1 MKDLVSCEHVIHTLD
16 ACQRDLRW
24 TVIATYS
31 PTTPPAVHAIATG
44 SCPMM
49 PSVVPDRREP
59 VPTASGFAVTRRG
72 RPGMLTATGA
82 GREEGCGGRAFGGAV
97 AAPRAPHC
105 VRIINHHQKDEPA
118 PPSAHAGVVR

>member
-1 MKDLVSCEHVIHTLD
+1 MSCEDVVHTSKV
-16 ACQRDLRW
+16 CQADRRW
-24 TVIATYS
+24 TDVGAYR
-31 PTTPPAVHAIATG
+31 PTVLPAMRAVATG

-49 PSVVPDRREP
+49 PSVMPDRREP

-82 GREEGCGGRAFGGAV
+82 GREEGCGGRAFGCAV

-105 VRIINHHQKDEPA
+105 VRIITHHQKDEPA
-118 PPSAHAGVVR
+118 PPSAHADVVR